1 MAACG
6 ESNSFGWILKDAA
19 LSSLTVTRCAQKKKV
34 KVRPERKVTYLEPGD
49 VTLFPNSF
57 YSIYQF
63 SSDITSNITI
73 SANTSRSKLGDQ
85 MVIFMV
91 CHNSSTVTFDPSFI
105 YWQCGVPLP
114 VYLPVGNTNAVF
126 SFDGEFWVNGQDN
139 C

>member
-49 VTLFPNSF
+49 VVLFPDAN

-63 SSDITSNITI
+63 SSDIVSNITI
-73 SANTSRSKLGDQ
+73 SADTSRSKLGDQ
-85 MVIFMV
+85 MIIFMT
-91 CHNSSTVTFDPSFI
+91 CNNGSTVTFDPSFI
-105 YWQCGVPLP
+105 YWQCGMAQP
-114 VYLPVGNTNAVF
+114 VFLPVGNTNVVF
-126 SFDGEFWVNGQDN
+126 FFDGVFWVNGQDN